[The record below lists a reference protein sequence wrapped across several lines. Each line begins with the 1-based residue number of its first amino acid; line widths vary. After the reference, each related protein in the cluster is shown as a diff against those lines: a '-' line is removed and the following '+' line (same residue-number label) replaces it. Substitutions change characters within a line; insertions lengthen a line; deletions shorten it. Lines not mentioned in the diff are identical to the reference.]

1 MTGLFVDFRYALR
14 SYRQAP
20 AFFSL
25 VIGILAL
32 GIGISVSVFSLVDGV
47 LVRPLPY
54 PDPHRLVALTTYASR
69 PPFDSNGSLSY
80 NDFEELKNRNNSF
93 SDIAVTYRTGWSRIT
108 LTGGLEPI
116 GVQGA
121 FISPN
126 LFAMF
131 GRSPILGRTF
141 TAEENRKTERV
152 IVISQALWAERFGS
166 SPQVLGQDLEIG
178 HALWRVIGVMPADF
192 QVPFLKTQVW
202 LPVLS
207 HPGWNET
214 EDANPRE
221 HPFWDVFAR
230 LKPGV
235 SLASAQAQV
244 DSIWTGLRSAS
255 PEFHIN
261 DLRVVPLREHFA
273 GKVQRP
279 LFILFCAVAFL
290 LLIACA
296 NVANLLLARAAQREH
311 EIAVRS
317 ALGAGRGR
325 IFRQLVT
332 EALTFS
338 CIAGIIG
345 TAAAVLFVP
354 LLKSWAPAD
363 IPFLQTVQLDERGLL
378 FALGLS
384 MVLGFLLAI
393 APVSRVSRSIV
404 RASLGVSARGTAET
418 RRSRQSKNVLV
429 VAEFALA
436 MVLLTGAGLLIRSFV
451 AVLDVDLGF
460 RPEHVLTVQM
470 GLPGNTPPAQTVP
483 IYRDIMQRISALPGV
498 SAVGGAGN
506 LFFLDEQRN
515 HALRLVEGHPP
526 EPKAAWKPLVWT
538 QVAGDYFRAM
548 SIPLIRGRSFNDHD
562 RPDSPPVVIVNQ
574 SLARRYWP
582 GEDPIGKQIKGF
594 DPRGLHDDW
603 LTVIGVVKDTRSG
616 GLERAPFSQIYE
628 LQSQR
633 SIEQLGSLVIR
644 SAADPARLSAAVRM
658 LIHRINGDVTVSAIT
673 TMEALVDQQT
683 THRRFQTWLI
693 SVFSAAALILA
704 ALGIFAL
711 MHYSVA
717 ARTSEIGLRMAIGAN
732 PGDIARLVVESS
744 TRLAI
749 TGIIVGG
756 VAALWSA
763 KIISGLLYAVKW
775 YDPLSLGGAALLL
788 LAVALLASYVPGYR
802 ASRIDPMTALR
813 QE

>member
-1 MTGLFVDFRYALR
+1 MNGLYVDLRYALR

-25 VIGILAL
+25 VIGILSL

-54 PDPHRLVALTTYASR
+54 PDPHRLVALTTYAPR
-69 PPFDSNGSLSY
+69 PPFDSNGSVSY
-80 NDFEELKNRNNSF
+80 IDFEQFRNKNHSF

-108 LTGGLEPI
+108 LTGSLEPI

-121 FISPN
+121 FVSPN

-141 TAEENRKTERV
+141 TEEENRRTERV

-178 HALWRVIGVMPADF
+178 HVLWRVIGVMPADF
-192 QVPFLKTQVW
+192 QVPFLDTQVW

-221 HPFWDVFAR
+221 RPFWDVFAR

-235 SLASAQAQV
+235 SLASAQAEV
-244 DSIWTGLRSAS
+244 NSLWTGLRSDS
-255 PEFHIN
+255 PELHTN
-261 DLRVVPLREHFA
+261 DLRVVPLREHFT
-273 GKVQRP
+273 GKVQTP

-311 EIAVRS
+311 EIAVRA
-317 ALGAGRGR
+317 ALGAGQGR
-325 IFRQLVT
+325 IFRQLFT
-332 EALTFS
+332 EALSFS
-338 CIAGIIG
+338 CIAGVIG
-345 TAAAVLFVP
+345 TVVAVLFVP
-354 LLKSWAPAD
+354 LLKSLAPAD
-363 IPFLQTVQLDERGLL
+363 TPLLHTVQLDERGLL

-384 MVLGFLLAI
+384 VTLGFLLAI
-393 APVSRVSRSIV
+393 APASRVSRSIV
-404 RASLGVSARGTAET
+404 AASLGVSARGSTET
-418 RRSRQSKNVLV
+418 RRGRQSKNILV

-460 RPEHVLTVQM
+460 RPEHVLTVQI
-470 GLPGNTPPAQTVP
+470 GLPGSTPAAQTVQF
-483 IYRDIMQRISALPGV
+483 YRDIMQRISALPGV
-498 SAVGGAGN
+498 RAVGGAGN

-515 HALRLVEGHPP
+515 HALRLVEGHPS
-526 EPKAAWKPLVWT
+526 EPKSAWKPLVWT

-548 SIPLIRGRSFNDHD
+548 EIPLVRGRLFNDND

-582 GEDPIGKQIKGF
+582 GEDPIGKRLKGF
-594 DPRGLHDDW
+594 DKRGLHDDW
-603 LTVIGVVKDTRSG
+603 LTVVGVVKDTRSG
-616 GLERAPFSQIYE
+616 GLEKAPFSQIYE
-628 LQSQR
+628 LQAQR
-633 SIEQLGSLVIR
+633 STEQLGNLVIR
-644 SAADPARLSAAVRM
+644 TAADPAQLGAAVRM
-658 LIHRINGDVTVSAIT
+658 LIHRTNGDVTVPAIT
-673 TMEALVDQQT
+673 TMEALIDQQT
-683 THRRFQTWLI
+683 TDRRFQTWLI

-756 VAALWSA
+756 LAALWSA
-763 KIISGLLYAVKW
+763 KIISGLLYGVKW

-802 ASRIDPMTALR
+802 ASHIDPMTALR